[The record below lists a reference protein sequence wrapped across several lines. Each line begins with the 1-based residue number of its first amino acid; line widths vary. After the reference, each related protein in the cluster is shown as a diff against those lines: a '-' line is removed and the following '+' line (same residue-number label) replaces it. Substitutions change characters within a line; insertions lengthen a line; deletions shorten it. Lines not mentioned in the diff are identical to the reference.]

1 MNHWKNFY
9 TKKNLKCYHLFFS
22 ELSDIARK
30 EISKQTDNVHE
41 ASELVRMNVT
51 TWIKNE
57 PTLLILHPENPT
69 TSTNLST
76 EEFGGP
82 LGFEVN
88 VNNTGNKSKEA
99 HVRFLLTGPKE
110 IS

>member
-1 MNHWKNFY
+1 MVKIFI
-9 TKKNLKCYHLFFS
+9 FGVIFS

-30 EISKQTDNVHE
+30 EISKQNKNVRE
-41 ASELVRMNVT
+41 ASEMVRMNVT

-57 PTLLILHPENPT
+57 PSLLILHPENPT

-76 EEFGGP
+76 EEFAGP

-88 VNNTGNKSKEA
+88 VNSTGNKSKEA
-99 HVRFLLTGPKE
+99 HVRLSKLGP
-110 IS
+110 